1 MKKVVVF
8 VAFSLLFA
16 SFAVSQTLETVKK
29 DNPKYSVVEE
39 NLLVGL
45 ENENLGLKTSCAY
58 WLGEMKSENAVIPL
72 MKVFRSDDDQRVQ
85 LMAALSLAKIEDS
98 RGIYLVKRVGE
109 FTEDARM
116 KRICEQLYV
125 GYLLN
130 QRKGTIEVEDIYK
143 ATLDEAEKFVM
154 ASLLKK

>member
-154 ASLLKK
+154 ASLSKK